1 MDVYKNICAH
11 QKFRGIKSMPTGKVK
26 WFNNAKGY
34 GFILPGEEGNGEDL
48 FVHYSSINMDGYRTL
63 KAGQLVNYEILQGPK
78 GLHAIN
84 INALTEEEIE
94 VFNDLHES
102 NETKNIEETRL
113 SEPVSEEKAVLQDL

>member
-1 MDVYKNICAH
+1 
-11 QKFRGIKSMPTGKVK
+11 MPTGKVK

-102 NETKNIEETRL
+102 NETKNIEEARR